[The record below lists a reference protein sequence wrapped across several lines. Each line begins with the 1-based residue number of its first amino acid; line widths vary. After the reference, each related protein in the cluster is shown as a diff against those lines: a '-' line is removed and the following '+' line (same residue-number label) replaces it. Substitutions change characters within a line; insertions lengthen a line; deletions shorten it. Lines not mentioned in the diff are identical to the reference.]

1 MTQRTIDSI
10 KKEIAEALADPV
22 IDIDRFVELSSE
34 LSKNDPDFVRFTTDA
49 AIISRLGR
57 ELVAKQE
64 TAVAELIKNA
74 YDADATTVTLTFED
88 AEGPGG
94 TLKIVDDGLGM
105 DREQLVNGFMRLSS
119 TEKVIHPYSPRFGR
133 RRAGKKGI
141 GRFAVQRLGS
151 ELTITTQTRDY
162 ADALEVRINWDE
174 FEAGRDLTTVSN
186 RIETAPKI
194 AVEGTTLLIRN
205 LREGWSEAAIRRV
218 YRFISELLQPF
229 PLHTALQ
236 TTASE
241 GEDSATTADPGFKV
255 SLRRKTGRAEAVIA
269 DEEVSIFSHAL
280 AEIEGYVDRAGRGF
294 WSVNSRKLG
303 VDEPVLPIGKER
315 DADTEPFSDLRDVSL
330 KAYYFIHDADVIPR
344 AMLATIRDLARE
356 KGGIRI
362 YRNGFRVMPYGE
374 REDDWLGLDA
384 STRARAILPP
394 HANNNFFGF
403 VEIVDPQG
411 ARFEETSSREGLL
424 ENHAFEELQDFSSR
438 VLKAAALRVAAARGR
453 KGTASQRDWVRETR
467 DPNDA
472 VRSIANELTA
482 VAARAGS
489 PLSGQASSQES
500 PVAPES
506 LSATVA
512 RAAEEL
518 QQIATANE
526 EMRRAFLEEI
536 GMLRVL
542 ASLGL
547 VIGEFTHEVK
557 QILGAAHLS
566 ARQLM
571 HSLEGQDN
579 YETAKDL
586 YENVQRF
593 RTYASYFYRA
603 IAENTSRE
611 LNSQDLRPVIRGFIQ
626 SAQPAAGRAGIELAA
641 DVQGY
646 ELTTPP
652 MHSSELASI
661 LFNFY
666 SNSQKAIRRAH
677 VDGKILIR
685 AGREGERLFLEFAD
699 NGDGIPAE
707 YSERIF
713 NPFFTTSTPV
723 GPDAPE
729 EEEMQGTG
737 LGLKIVKDIVE
748 SYGGEV
754 FVTSPPDGYK
764 TCLRVELPQ
773 GTEEDANDDD

>member
-1 MTQRTIDSI
+1 MTQRTIESI
-10 KKEIAEALADPV
+10 KEELADVLTDPV
-22 IDIDRFVELSSE
+22 VNIDRVVQLSTE
-34 LSKNDPDFVRFTTDA
+34 LSKSDPDFVRFTTDA

-74 YDADATTVTLTFED
+74 YDADATTVTLTFEN
-88 AEGPGG
+88 AEGRGG
-94 TLKIVDDGLGM
+94 TLVIVDDGLGM

-119 TEKVIHPYSPRFGR
+119 TDKVVHPYSPRFGR

-141 GRFAVQRLGS
+141 GRFAVQRLGA
-151 ELTITTQTRDY
+151 ELTITTQTKSESQ
-162 ADALEVRINWDE
+162 ALQVRIDWED
-174 FEAGRDLTTVSN
+174 FEGGRELTTVAN
-186 RIETAPKI
+186 RIDVVPK
-194 AVEGTTLLIRN
+194 VQPEGTILRIRH
-205 LREGWSEAAIRRV
+205 LREGWSEAAMRRV

-229 PLHTALQ
+229 PLHTALESA
-236 TTASE
+236 TAE
-241 GEDSATTADPGFKV
+241 GESSYSLPDPGFKV
-255 SLRRKTGRAEAVIA
+255 SLRRKAGRFESVIA
-269 DEEVSIFSHAL
+269 DEEISIFTHAL
-280 AEIEGYVDRAGRGF
+280 AEIEGYVDQFGHGF
-294 WSVNSRKLG
+294 WSVRSKKLG
-303 VDEPVLPIGKER
+303 FDEPVLPIGRER
-315 DADTEPFSDLRDVSL
+315 DADTEPFAELRDVSL

-424 ENHAFEELQDFSSR
+424 ENDAFEELQGFASR
-438 VLKAAALRVAAARGR
+438 VLKAAALRIAAVRGR
-453 KGTASQRDWVRETR
+453 KGTASQRDWVKETR
-467 DPNDA
+467 DPSEA

-482 VAARAGS
+482 AAGRSEGVTQSEQGQRATS
-489 PLSGQASSQES
+489 DLT
-500 PVAPES
+500 
-506 LSATVA
+506 ATVA
-512 RAAEEL
+512 RAADEL
-518 QQIATANE
+518 QLIATANE
-526 EMRRAFLEEI
+526 ELRRAFLEEI

-571 HSLEGQDN
+571 NSLEGQEN
-579 YETAKDL
+579 HETARDL

-611 LNSQDLRPVIRGFIQ
+611 LNAQDLRPVIRGFIQ
-626 SAQPAAGRAGIELAA
+626 SAQPAAARAGIEFVS
-641 DVQGY
+641 DIQGY

-677 VDGKILIR
+677 VQGRILIR
-685 AGREGERLFLEFAD
+685 AGEENERLFLEFAD
-699 NGDGIPAE
+699 NGDGIPPE

-748 SYGGEV
+748 SYGGDV
-754 FVTSPPDGYK
+754 FVTSPPTGYN
-764 TCLRVELPQ
+764 TCLRVELPR
-773 GTEEDANDDD
+773 GAEEDADEAD